1 MRLRRLSL
9 APYGAFANREL
20 DFGDGAVD
28 FHIIVGPNEAGKST
42 TLSAIG
48 HLLFGFP
55 QAPTP
60 IGYDFRHASK
70 DLRILGTVEDRAT
83 GRSLD
88 VVRRRGRTK
97 TLQSA
102 TGGPL
107 PDDALDPFLGGVG
120 RDVFQRMF
128 GLNHA
133 ELRKGG
139 DMILAGSEDGARAM
153 LEAGSGI
160 TGLGAALAK
169 LEAEAAAIYK
179 VRASSPRLNVLLSE
193 HQEQAAMAKRQ
204 AVSGPDWDALVARRT
219 SAEGAVAEAKGR
231 ALEIAQRSAVLDRL
245 RRTRPLL
252 AKLIAH
258 REARAVLGHVARF
271 EPGDAA
277 KLAKLREAQA
287 AAAVALELQIPQRE
301 ALAAEQVAIVVDTA
315 LLAARSNIEALG
327 ERRAV
332 VAEAATALD
341 RRIDDRDRA
350 AAEIKKLLAAAGF
363 SETSVPITAVVRRR
377 LKSCADEVVRIS
389 SAHAGDVKR
398 LKSLNDER
406 GEQPP
411 RIETISCEKRD
422 ALRQALADVDRGAE
436 DRAEVLAGQA
446 HTLCEKVTSQLAALR
461 PWVGTQID
469 LAGASLPSA
478 AEAGEIGQRITQ
490 LDNERADIRRRIEEA
505 EERAADAKAILAQ
518 PWAGGEQAP
527 TDDAV
532 AAARRHRDDLLAV
545 ALTPDRVLENV
556 MPLVAAVVAAD
567 NLVDRRYA
575 DSARVAQHQAATSAV
590 RRAEDEL
597 AALGRRKIDVVAE
610 IDKLEEGWAR
620 VCRLAGFT
628 EVITPARMIGWLA
641 SREDTLALRAQLQ
654 NVVAE
659 AEKLN
664 SSMHHER
671 AAVLGALAQCEIEGI
686 PVDPLSAL
694 ATAASHRLAALDRA
708 SEEAVAAI
716 AAARALDRDVEAASV
731 SVTKSAKALAEAEE
745 SFAAIMGEAG
755 LPADTK
761 ANEIAVVL
769 EHLAT
774 ADIKEQA
781 RTDAAQRVAGIERN
795 AREFDAT
802 VEELMNRLGRQPA
815 GSTDVTVRSL
825 VHDLATAM
833 SADEKYSALER
844 RIAELDHAIGE
855 TRRSAADASATVDL
869 MRRHANIEPD
879 GNLEAAV
886 ALAAN
891 AAAIDGDIVR
901 GEDELRTASGGS
913 SVAAVAAELDAIS
926 SDEAEA
932 ELSALTTAREELDAR
947 LIELGRELTEAASAE
962 AKASGGSD
970 AAEASQLAAE
980 IAAAAASEAERYI
993 ELTSAAAVLRWAVER
1008 HRKTDQAPMLLRAG
1022 ALFAQVTRG
1031 AFVALELDYDDGDKA
1046 AIIAVRSSGER
1057 VSPAGMSEGTRD
1069 QLYLALRIATIA
1081 GRTTS
1086 RPPLVCD
1093 DLLITADDDRAAA
1106 MLAVLAAASK
1116 STQVLLFTHH
1126 RHLIDVARTELGE
1139 GAVMLHSLDRA
1150 ALAA

>member
-20 DFGDGAVD
+20 DFGDGTVD

-55 QAPTP
+55 QAPAP

-88 VVRRRGRTK
+88 VVRRRGRTN

-102 TGGPL
+102 TGEPL

-204 AVSGPDWDALVARRT
+204 AVSGPEWDALVASRT
-219 SAEGAVAEAKGR
+219 AAEGAVAEAKGR

-258 REARAVLGHVARF
+258 REARAALGDVARF

-287 AAAVALELQIPQRE
+287 AAAVALELQIPQRD
-301 ALAAEQVAIVVDTA
+301 ALAAEQGAIVVDKV
-315 LLAARSNIEALG
+315 LLAARSDIEALG

-332 VAEAATALD
+332 VAEAATALG

-350 AAEIKKLLAAAGF
+350 AAEIKQLLAAAGF
-363 SETSVPITAVVRRR
+363 SEASGPISTAVRRR

-389 SAHAGDVKR
+389 SVHAGDVKR
-398 LKSLNDER
+398 LRGLKDER

-411 RIETISCEKRD
+411 LAETISSEKRD

-436 DRAEVLAGQA
+436 GRAGVLAAQRLG
-446 HTLCEKVTSQLAALR
+446 LSEKLRSQLAALR
-461 PWVGTQID
+461 PWVGTLGD
-469 LAGASLPSA
+469 LAGAALPSA
-478 AEAGEIGQRITQ
+478 AEAGEIGQRIAQ
-490 LDNERADIRRRIEEA
+490 LETERADIRRRIEEA
-505 EERAADAKAILAQ
+505 EGRAGDAKSILAQ
-518 PWAGGEQAP
+518 PWTGGEQAP
-527 TDDAV
+527 TDEAV
-532 AAARRHRDDLLAV
+532 AAARRHRDELLAV
-545 ALTPDRVLENV
+545 ALTPDRALDNA

-567 NLVDRRYA
+567 TLVDRRYA
-575 DSARVAQHQAATSAV
+575 DSARVAQHQTATLAV
-590 RRAEDEL
+590 RRADDEL
-597 AALGRRKIDVVAE
+597 AALGRRKDDVVAE
-610 IDKLEEGWAR
+610 IDKIGQGWAGI
-620 VCRLAGFT
+620 CRLAGFT
-628 EVITPARMIGWLA
+628 EAITPARMTGWLG
-641 SREDTLALRAQLQ
+641 SREDALALQAQLE
-654 NVVAE
+654 NVIAE
-659 AEKLN
+659 AEKLD
-664 SSMHHER
+664 SSMHHQR
-671 AAVLGALAQCEIEGI
+671 AAVVAALAQCEIEGV
-686 PVDPLSAL
+686 PTDPLSAL
-694 ATAASHRLAALDRA
+694 TTAASNRLVALDRA
-708 SEEAVAAI
+708 SEEAGAVV
-716 AAARALDRDVEAASV
+716 AAARALKREVESASV
-731 SVTKSAKALAEAEE
+731 AVTNGAKALAEAEAN
-745 SFAAIMGEAG
+745 FAVVIGEAG
-755 LPADTK
+755 LPTDTK
-761 ANEIAVVL
+761 ASEIAVVI
-769 EHLAT
+769 EHLAA

-781 RTDAAQRVAGIERN
+781 RGDAAQRVTGIERS
-795 AREFDAT
+795 AQEFDAT
-802 VEELMNRLGRQPA
+802 VEELLNRLGRQPA
-815 GSTDVTVRSL
+815 GSSDVTVRSL
-825 VHDLATAM
+825 VHDLATAI
-833 SADEKYSALER
+833 SADEKNNALER
-844 RIAELDHAIGE
+844 RFAELDHAIGE
-855 TRRSAADASATVDL
+855 TKRLAADASAAVDL

-886 ALAAN
+886 ALASI
-891 AAAIDGDIVR
+891 AAAADGEIVR
-901 GEDELRTASGGS
+901 GEDELRDASSGLS
-913 SVAAVAAELDAIS
+913 MAAVAAELDAIS

-932 ELSALTTAREELDAR
+932 ELSALTTAREDLDAR

-1008 HRKTDQAPMLLRAG
+1008 HRKTDQAPMLRRAG

-1106 MLAVLAAASK
+1106 MLSVLAAASE
-1116 STQVLLFTHH
+1116 ST
-1126 RHLIDVARTELGE
+1126 
-1139 GAVMLHSLDRA
+1139 
-1150 ALAA
+1150 

>member
-20 DFGDGAVD
+20 DFGDGTID

-55 QAPTP
+55 QAPAP

-88 VVRRRGRTK
+88 VVRRRGRTN

-102 TGGPL
+102 TGELL

-169 LEAEAAAIYK
+169 LEAEASAIYK

-219 SAEGAVAEAKGR
+219 AAEGAVAEAKGR

-258 REARAVLGHVARF
+258 REARAALGDVARF

-277 KLAKLREAQA
+277 KLAKLRETQA
-287 AAAVALELQIPQRE
+287 AAAVALELQIPQRD
-301 ALAAEQVAIVVDTA
+301 ALAAEQGAIVVDKA
-315 LLAARSNIEALG
+315 LLAVRSDIEALG

-350 AAEIKKLLAAAGF
+350 AAEIKQLLAAAGF
-363 SETSVPITAVVRRR
+363 PEASVPITAAVRRR
-377 LKSCADEVVRIS
+377 LKSSADEVVRIS
-389 SAHAGDVKR
+389 SAHADDVKR
-398 LKSLNDER
+398 LKSLNDQR

-411 RIETISCEKRD
+411 RPVTISTEKRD
-422 ALRQALADVDRGAE
+422 ALRQALADMDRGAE
-436 DRAEVLAGQA
+436 GRAEVLAGQA
-446 HTLCEKVTSQLAALR
+446 RALSERASSQLAALR
-461 PWVGTQID
+461 PWVGTQVD

-478 AEAGEIGQRITQ
+478 AEAGDVGQRIAQ
-490 LDNERADIRRRIEEA
+490 LETERADIRRRIEEA
-505 EERAADAKAILAQ
+505 EGRAADAKAVLAQ

-527 TDDAV
+527 TDEAV
-532 AAARRHRDDLLAV
+532 AAARRNRDELLAA
-545 ALTPDRVLENV
+545 ALTPDRVLDNV

-567 NLVDRRYA
+567 TLVDRRYA
-575 DSARVAQHQAATSAV
+575 DSARVAQHQAAASAV
-590 RRAEDEL
+590 RRANDEL
-597 AALGRRKIDVVAE
+597 AALGRRKDDVVAE
-610 IDKLEEGWAR
+610 IDKLGQGWAG

-628 EVITPARMIGWLA
+628 EAITPARMIGWLG
-641 SREDTLALRAQLQ
+641 SRDDTLALQAQLE

-664 SSMHHER
+664 SLMLHQR
-671 AAVLGALAQCEIEGI
+671 AAVIGALAQCEIEGV
-686 PVDPLSAL
+686 PTDPLSAL
-694 ATAASHRLAALDRA
+694 TTAASHRLVVLDRA
-708 SEEAVAAI
+708 SEEAVAAV
-716 AAARALDRDVEAASV
+716 AAAGALEKEIEAASV
-731 SVTKSAKALAEAEE
+731 NVTKGAKALAEAAEN
-745 SFAAIMGEAG
+745 FAAIIGEAG
-755 LPADTK
+755 LPTDTK
-761 ANEIAVVL
+761 ASEIAVVL

-781 RTDAAQRVAGIERN
+781 RSDAAQRVAGIERS

-802 VEELMNRLGRQPA
+802 VEELLKRLGRQPA
-815 GSTDVTVRSL
+815 GSADVAVRSL
-825 VHDLATAM
+825 VLDLATAM
-833 SADEKYSALER
+833 SADEKNNALER

-855 TRRSAADASATVDL
+855 TRGSATDASATVDL
-869 MRRHANIEPD
+869 MRSRANIEPD

-891 AAAIDGDIVR
+891 AAAVDGEIVR

-913 SVAAVAAELDAIS
+913 SVAAVAAELDAVS

-932 ELSALTTAREELDAR
+932 ELSALSTAREELDAR

-1046 AIIAVRSSGER
+1046 AIVAVRSSGER

-1081 GRTTS
+1081 GRTAS

-1106 MLAVLAAASK
+1106 MISVLSVASK

-1126 RHLIDVARTELGE
+1126 RHLVDVARVELGE

>member
-20 DFGDGAVD
+20 DFGDGTVD

-55 QAPTP
+55 QAPAP

-88 VVRRRGRTK
+88 VVRRRGRTN

-102 TGGPL
+102 TGELL
-107 PDDALDPFLGGVG
+107 PDDALDPFLGGIG

-219 SAEGAVAEAKGR
+219 AAEGAVADAKGR

-252 AKLIAH
+252 AKVTAI
-258 REARAVLGHVARF
+258 REARAALGDVARF

-287 AAAVALELQIPQRE
+287 AAAVALELQFPQRE
-301 ALAAEQVAIVVDTA
+301 GLAAEQGAIVVDKA
-315 LLAARSNIEALG
+315 LLVVRSDIEALG

-332 VAEAATALD
+332 VAEAATALG

-350 AAEIKKLLAAAGF
+350 AAEINQLLAAAGF
-363 SETSVPITAVVRRR
+363 PETSVPITAPVRRR
-377 LKSCADEVVRIS
+377 LKSCAEEVVRIS
-389 SAHAGDVKR
+389 SVHAGDVKR
-398 LKSLNDER
+398 LKGLNKDR

-411 RIETISCEKRD
+411 CPDTVSSEKRE
-422 ALRQALADVDRGAE
+422 ALRQALAEVDRGSE
-436 DRAEVLAGQA
+436 GRAEVLAEQA
-446 HTLCEKVTSQLAALR
+446 RVLSEKVRSQIVALR
-461 PWVGTQID
+461 PWVGTQVD

-478 AEAGEIGQRITQ
+478 AEAGDVGQRITQ
-490 LDNERADIRRRIEEA
+490 LETERADIRRRTAEA
-505 EERAADAKAILAQ
+505 EGRAGDAKAVLAQ

-527 TDDAV
+527 TDEAV
-532 AAARRHRDDLLAV
+532 AAARRNRDDLLAV
-545 ALTPDRVLENV
+545 ALTPDRVLDNV

-567 NLVDRRYA
+567 TLVDRRYA
-575 DSARVAQHQAATSAV
+575 DSARVAQHQAATSSV
-590 RRAEDEL
+590 RRDEDEL
-597 AALGRRKIDVVAE
+597 AALGRRKNDVVGE
-610 IDKLEEGWAR
+610 IDKLGQGWAG

-628 EVITPARMIGWLA
+628 EAITPARMIGWLG
-641 SREDTLALRAQLQ
+641 SRDDTLALQAQLE

-664 SSMHHER
+664 SSMRHQL
-671 AAVLGALAQCEIEGI
+671 AAIFGALAQCEIEGV
-686 PVDPLSAL
+686 PTDPLSAL
-694 ATAASHRLAALDRA
+694 TTAASHRLVLLDRA
-708 SEEAVAAI
+708 SEEAVAAV
-716 AAARALDRDVEAASV
+716 AAARALEREIEAASV
-731 SVTKSAKALAEAEE
+731 SVTNGVKALAEAEE
-745 SFAAIMGEAG
+745 NFAATTSEVG
-755 LPADTK
+755 LSAETK
-761 ANEIAVVL
+761 ASEIASAL

-774 ADIKEQA
+774 VDIKEQA
-781 RTDAAQRVAGIERN
+781 RTDAAQRVAGIEHS

-802 VEELMNRLGRQPA
+802 VEELLSRLGRQPA

-825 VHDLATAM
+825 VLDLATAIY
-833 SADEKYSALER
+833 ADEKNNALKR

-855 TRRSAADASATVDL
+855 TERSAAHASAAIDL
-869 MRRHANIEPD
+869 MRSRANIEPD

-891 AAAIDGDIVR
+891 AAAIDGEIVR
-901 GEDELRTASGGS
+901 GEDELRTASGGLPLT
-913 SVAAVAAELDAIS
+913 AIADELDAIAA
-926 SDEAEA
+926 DEAEA
-932 ELSALTTAREELDAR
+932 EFSAQSTAREELDAR

-980 IAAAAASEAERYI
+980 LAAAAASEAERYI

-1106 MLAVLAAASK
+1106 MLSVLAAASK

-1126 RHLIDVARTELGE
+1126 RHLVDVARAEIGD